1 MYCNSVHDLSFVTE
15 SMAFSSPYAVY
26 SVSVNSAAPCC
37 SKVCVRERCT
47 CVNKYSH
54 KLSAS
59 HDELWHHVNIVI
71 SAGPQLGGRFLT
83 WPEALIQLQ
92 TRV

>member
-1 MYCNSVHDLSFVTE
+1 M
-15 SMAFSSPYAVY
+15 
-26 SVSVNSAAPCC
+26 
-37 SKVCVRERCT
+37 CT

-59 HDELWHHVNIVI
+59 HDELGHHVNIVI

-83 WPEALIQLQ
+83 WPEALIQLH

>member
-1 MYCNSVHDLSFVTE
+1 MKHDN
-15 SMAFSSPYAVY
+15 ANA
-26 SVSVNSAAPCC
+26 VSVNSAAPCC

-59 HDELWHHVNIVI
+59 HDELGHHVNIVI

-83 WPEALIQLQ
+83 WPEALIQLHN
-92 TRV
+92 RV